1 MGLCQSEEE
10 KVGSQKSRAID
21 KEIKQNQSNDERTVK
36 LLLLGA
42 GECGKSTVLKQMR
55 LLTSKTYTADELEA
69 QAKLVFTNIV
79 IEMDHIVKAMPSAH
93 FNFSDPMREHDVHML
108 TLYIKDMQHKSFHA
122 DAAEHVA
129 KLWKDPVIK
138 RLYAERR
145 ERNIRDIGDNTEY
158 FFENLDRIAKPD
170 YSPNSMDT
178 LLLRTK
184 TTGIVEVQFEIKKVK
199 FRVFDVGGQRSER
212 KKWIH
217 CFEDVNAIIFIAALS
232 EYNEVLFEDETTN
245 RMIES
250 MRLFES
256 ICNSRWFHN
265 TNIILFLNKK
275 DLFEDK
281 IKKENITKAFPEY
294 RGAQNY
300 EETVAFIKQKFE
312 ALSNNPKKTFYVH
325 ETCATDTN
333 QVQKILD
340 SVISMIIQSNLHK
353 SGLY

>member
-1 MGLCQSEEE
+1 
-10 KVGSQKSRAID
+10 
-21 KEIKQNQSNDERTVK
+21 
-36 LLLLGA
+36 
-42 GECGKSTVLKQMR
+42 MR
-55 LLTSKTYTADELEA
+55 VLTSKKYTQEELET
-69 QAKLVFTNIV
+69 QAKLVYTNIV
-79 IEMDHIVKAMPSAH
+79 CEMDRIVKALPATGL
-93 FNFSDPMREHDVHML
+93 NFKDPKRESDVHML
-108 TLYIKDMQHKSFHA
+108 TLYIKDMQNKSFA
-122 DAAEHVA
+122 DDAAEFVQR
-129 KLWKDPVIK
+129 LWEDASVKT
-138 RLYAERR
+138 LYNQRR
-145 ERNIRDIGDNTEY
+145 DYNIRDIGDNTKY
-158 FFENLDRIAKPD
+158 FFDNIARIRKADYVPD
-170 YSPNSMDT
+170 STDM

-184 TTGIVEVQFEIKKVK
+184 TTGIVEVQFEIRKVK

-275 DLFEDK
+275 DLFEEK
-281 IKKENITKAFPEY
+281 IQKENIHKAFPEY
-294 RGAQNY
+294 RGEQKY
-300 EETVAFIKQKFE
+300 EDCVAFIKQKFE
-312 ALSNNPKKTFYVH
+312 TLSNNPKKTFYVH